1 MENKLA
7 EPQRRIRNEKYAS
20 RAVKWLMVV
29 SLICGVVLLTGII
42 LAFADTENI
51 GLPIG
56 LILMGGLLGVIF
68 LGCFLAEKSRT
79 LIMDTDRV
87 IFPRGAE
94 INGKIVFQKTVVKIC
109 DIGSV
114 ERKVHKG
121 DKIISDDCFFYT
133 LRLKDG
139 TSVTVTLYAYGK
151 EAEKEIWE
159 TLKSCIA

>member
-1 MENKLA
+1 MK
-7 EPQRRIRNEKYAS
+7 KYSS
-20 RAVKWLMVV
+20 RAEKWLMVV

-42 LAFADTENI
+42 YAFAGVENI

-56 LILMGGLLGVIF
+56 LILMGGLLGVVF
-68 LGCFLAEKSRT
+68 FVCFLAEKSRA
-79 LIMDTDRV
+79 LIIDADRV

-94 INGKIVFQKTVVKIC
+94 INGKIVFQKTVVRIC
-109 DIGSV
+109 DISSV
-114 ERKVHKG
+114 ESKLHIG
-121 DKIISDDCFFYT
+121 DRIISDDCFFYT

-159 TLKSCIA
+159 AITSGVM

>member
-1 MENKLA
+1 MK
-7 EPQRRIRNEKYAS
+7 KYSS
-20 RAVKWLMVV
+20 RAVKSLMVV
-29 SLICGVVLLTGII
+29 SLVCGVVLLTGII
-42 LAFADTENI
+42 LAFAGVEDI

-68 LGCFLAEKSRT
+68 FSCFLAEKSRT

-94 INGKIVFQKTVVKIC
+94 INGKTVFQKTVVRIC
-109 DIGSV
+109 DIDSF
-114 ERKVHKG
+114 ERKFYKG
-121 DKIISDDCFFYT
+121 DKIISSDCFFYM

-139 TSVTVTLYAYGK
+139 TSVAVTLYAYGK

-159 TLKSCIA
+159 TLKSSIA

>member
-1 MENKLA
+1 MK
-7 EPQRRIRNEKYAS
+7 KYFS
-20 RAVKWLMVV
+20 RALKWLMVV

-42 LAFADTENI
+42 LAFAGAENI

-68 LGCFLAEKSRT
+68 FVCFLIEISRT

-94 INGKIVFQKTVVKIC
+94 INGKTAFQKTVVRIC

-114 ERKVHKG
+114 ESKFHKG
-121 DKIISDDCFFYT
+121 DKIISNDCFFYT

-159 TLKSCIA
+159 TLKSSVA